1 VHKIGGSNSIM
12 TQPIAKSLVVGLAA
26 LLAACSDSSIKKVA
40 PGDIFVTELMSAS
53 AASEPQWL
61 ELYNSAKA
69 SINLQGC
76 EITNT
81 QGQAFTITD
90 SLVMESQHYAV
101 VANQDS
107 VADFGYQPDVFEIPP
122 AGGISL
128 TCNGSLI
135 DKMTYQIGP
144 PTIAATARSWQ
155 LIPDT
160 DSNQAQ
166 SAEANDKIENWCYTI
181 LIEDYMIGDR
191 RFATPGQANAI
202 CESVM
207 PYVSYNDQ
215 EAVLIE
221 GIDLAATLKVAEA
234 ELARKLATSELPIWA
249 IRDQVVTADI
259 AAKIAQLYFDNI
271 EMLYATEP
279 FTIIDW
285 NHAVWHFSW
294 AISNLYRNGDTA
306 VKAAL
311 QLAYED
317 AITRPET
324 LERYNH
330 IAIDHIRNDIVVMG
344 DIHTPAHNRMQQLV
358 VAPGNPDYLQSF
370 AEYEENKRSDF
381 AIKTIHILYQAK
393 TFLEGLL

>member
-1 VHKIGGSNSIM
+1 M
-12 TQPIAKSLVVGLAA
+12 TKPIVKSFILILTFLVAG
-26 LLAACSDSSIKKVA
+26 CGDSTIKKVA
-40 PGDIFVTELMSAS
+40 PGDIFVTELMPVSS
-53 AASEPQWL
+53 ASEPQWL
-61 ELYNSAKA
+61 ELYNRAEA

-76 EITNT
+76 EITNS
-81 QGQAFTITD
+81 QDQVFTITNN
-90 SLVMESQHYAV
+90 LVMESQDYAV
-101 VANQDS
+101 ISNQNPR
-107 VADFGYQPDVFEIPP
+107 ADFTYQSDLFELPP

-166 SAEANDKIENWCYTI
+166 SAEENDKVENWCYTI

-191 RFATPGQANAI
+191 RFATPGRANPV
-202 CESVM
+202 CEAVM

-215 EAVLIE
+215 ESVLIE
-221 GIDLAATLKVAEA
+221 GVDLAATLKIAEA
-234 ELARKLATSELPIWA
+234 EFARELSTSELTIWA
-249 IRDQVVTADI
+249 IRDQVVTPEI
-259 AAKIAQLYFDNI
+259 AAKIAHLYFDNI
-271 EMLYATEP
+271 EMLYTTEP

-317 AITRPET
+317 AIIRPET
-324 LERYNH
+324 LERYYH
-330 IAIDHIRNDIVVMG
+330 IAIHHIRNDTVVMG

-358 VAPGNPDYLQSF
+358 VAPGNLAYLQSF
-370 AEYEENKRSDF
+370 AEYEKNKRSEF
-381 AIKTIHILYQAK
+381 TLKTIHIVYQAK
-393 TFLEGLL
+393 TFFEGLL

>member
-1 VHKIGGSNSIM
+1 M

-40 PGDIFVTELMSAS
+40 PGDIFVTELMPAS

-381 AIKTIHILYQAK
+381 ALKTIHILYQAK